1 MPEEYKNVVN
11 VSVRQAKEVCPTLHS
26 IDDDII
32 LLHNFAEVPLP
43 VGGCRMQSLFLVLCT
58 RGHATYTV
66 DTREQRMQA
75 NDIIVLSEGQLIT
88 DYELSDDCDGVGV
101 MMSYDFFHD
110 AISGVHEMSRLF
122 LFAKTSPV
130 FHLSDSQRDVLLEYS
145 QQMVRKITDTE
156 HHFRKQLLGSIIR
169 SIIYEVSNIIYQSQQ
184 TDTTR
189 KTRAE
194 TIFTKFIRLV
204 EQNFRSER
212 RVSWYAQ
219 QLCITPKYLSETVK
233 AVSKRRPNDWIDN
246 YVTMEI
252 RVMLRNS
259 TMSIKEIAQELN
271 FANQSFLGK
280 YFKEHVGMSPK
291 EYRKK

>member
-1 MPEEYKNVVN
+1 
-11 VSVRQAKEVCPTLHS
+11 
-26 IDDDII
+26 
-32 LLHNFAEVPLP
+32 
-43 VGGCRMQSLFLVLCT
+43 MQSLFLVLCT

-130 FHLSDSQRDVLLEYS
+130 FHLTDSQRDVLLEYS

-291 EYRKK
+291 EYRKQ